1 MLSICI
7 PVYNVDV
14 TKLVSDLHTQI
25 QEINESIEIV
35 LIDDASDI
43 ENKAKN
49 RLLKEYCKIIELE
62 INVGRSKIRNL
73 FVSECK
79 NPYLL
84 FLDCDSEIISSIF
97 LEKYIQELK
106 RLHPK
111 VLFGGSIYSEHC
123 PEKKYFLRWK
133 TSRNRESKSIQDR
146 ESNFNWGFKTNNFI
160 IEKELLQKIAFN
172 ENLCGYGHEDTLF
185 AFDLFRANVS
195 VIQSDNAVL
204 NAHLD
209 TNHVYLKKTKEAL
222 ANLVEVLK
230 ILKYD
235 KEFIKH
241 IPLLKTF
248 FSLEKKGFLF
258 ILKPIFWCI
267 KPTLFSCLK
276 SGAFFVWMFDLY
288 KLIEFSR
295 IQSVK

>member
-106 RLHPK
+106 RLNPK

>member
-1 MLSICI
+1 MLSVCI

-25 QEINESIEIV
+25 QKLNESIEIV
-35 LIDDASDI
+35 LIDDASNL

-62 INVGRSKIRNL
+62 TNVGRSKIRNL

-84 FLDCDSEIISSIF
+84 FLDCDSEIISSNF

-106 RLHPK
+106 RLNPK
-111 VLFGGSIYSEHC
+111 VLFGGSIYSEQC
-123 PEKKYFLRWK
+123 SEKKYFLRWK
-133 TSRNRESKSIQDR
+133 TSRNKESKSIQDR

-185 AFDLFRANVS
+185 AFDLFRSNVT
-195 VIQSDNAVL
+195 VIQSDNSVL

-241 IPLLKTF
+241 IPLLKTY
-248 FSLEKKGFLF
+248 FSLKKNGFLL
-258 ILKPIFWCI
+258 ILNPLFWCI
-267 KPTLFSCLK
+267 KPALFSCLK
-276 SGAFFVWMFDLY
+276 SGVFFLWMFDLY

>member
-1 MLSICI
+1 M
-7 PVYNVDV
+7 
-14 TKLVSDLHTQI
+14 
-25 QEINESIEIV
+25 
-35 LIDDASDI
+35 
-43 ENKAKN
+43 
-49 RLLKEYCKIIELE
+49 
-62 INVGRSKIRNL
+62 
-73 FVSECK
+73 
-79 NPYLL
+79 
-84 FLDCDSEIISSIF
+84 DCDSEIISSTF
-97 LEKYIQELK
+97 LAKYIQELK
-106 RLHPK
+106 ILNPK
-111 VLFGGSIYSEHC
+111 VLFGASIYSEQR
-123 PEKKYFLRWK
+123 PEKKYLLRWK
-133 TSRNRESKSIQDR
+133 TSINKESKSIQDR
-146 ESNFNWGFKTNNFI
+146 ELNFNWGFKTNNFV

-235 KEFIKH
+235 KEFIKQ
-241 IPLLKTF
+241 IPLLKTY
-248 FSLEKKGFLF
+248 FSLKKNGFLL

-276 SGAFFVWMFDLY
+276 SGVFFLWMFDLH

>member
-1 MLSICI
+1 M
-7 PVYNVDV
+7 
-14 TKLVSDLHTQI
+14 
-25 QEINESIEIV
+25 
-35 LIDDASDI
+35 
-43 ENKAKN
+43 
-49 RLLKEYCKIIELE
+49 
-62 INVGRSKIRNL
+62 
-73 FVSECK
+73 
-79 NPYLL
+79 
-84 FLDCDSEIISSIF
+84 
-97 LEKYIQELK
+97 
-106 RLHPK
+106 
-111 VLFGGSIYSEHC
+111 LFGGSIYSEQG
-123 PEKKYFLRWK
+123 PEKKYLLRWK
-133 TSRNRESKSIQDR
+133 TSRNKESKSIQDR

-185 AFDLFRANVS
+185 AFDLFRANVT

-230 ILKYD
+230 ILNYD

-241 IPLLKTF
+241 IPLLKTY
-248 FSLEKKGFLF
+248 FSLKKNGFLL

-276 SGAFFVWMFDLY
+276 SGFFFLWMFDLY

>member
-106 RLHPK
+106 RLNPK
-111 VLFGGSIYSEHC
+111 VLFGGSIYSENC

-185 AFDLFRANVS
+185 AFDLFRADVS

-241 IPLLKTF
+241 IPLLKTY
-248 FSLEKKGFLF
+248 FSLKKNGFLL
-258 ILKPIFWCI
+258 ILNPIFWCI
-267 KPTLFSCLK
+267 KPTLFLCLK

>member
-1 MLSICI
+1 MLSVCI

-25 QEINESIEIV
+25 QELNESIEIV

-43 ENKAKN
+43 EIKSNN

-62 INVGRSKIRNL
+62 TNVGRSKIRNL

-79 NPYLL
+79 HPSLL
-84 FLDCDSEIISSIF
+84 FLDCDSEIISSTF
-97 LEKYIQELK
+97 LAKYIQELD
-106 RLHPK
+106 RLKPK
-111 VLFGGSIYSEHC
+111 VLFGGSIYSEQG
-123 PEKKYFLRWK
+123 PDKKYLLRWK
-133 TSRNRESKSIQDR
+133 TSINKESKSIQDR
-146 ESNFNWGFKTNNFI
+146 ELNFNWGFKTNNFI

-195 VIQSDNAVL
+195 VIQSDNSVL

-230 ILKYD
+230 ILNYD

-241 IPLLKTF
+241 IPLLKTY
-248 FSLEKKGFLF
+248 FSLKKNGFLL

-267 KPTLFSCLK
+267 KPTLFSYLK
-276 SGAFFVWMFDLY
+276 SGTFFVWMFDLY

-295 IQSVK
+295 IHSVK

>member
-1 MLSICI
+1 M
-7 PVYNVDV
+7 
-14 TKLVSDLHTQI
+14 
-25 QEINESIEIV
+25 
-35 LIDDASDI
+35 
-43 ENKAKN
+43 
-49 RLLKEYCKIIELE
+49 
-62 INVGRSKIRNL
+62 
-73 FVSECK
+73 
-79 NPYLL
+79 
-84 FLDCDSEIISSIF
+84 DCDSEIISSTF
-97 LEKYIQELK
+97 LAKYIQELN
-106 RLHPK
+106 RLNPK
-111 VLFGGSIYSEHC
+111 VLFGGSIYSEKC
-123 PEKKYFLRWK
+123 SEKKYLLRWK
-133 TSRNRESKSIQDR
+133 TSRNKESKSIQDR

-185 AFDLFRANVS
+185 AFDLFRANVT

-241 IPLLKTF
+241 IPLLKTYF
-248 FSLEKKGFLF
+248 FVKNKGFLLF
-258 ILKPIFWCI
+258 LKPLFWCI

-276 SGAFFVWMFDLY
+276 SGTFFVWMFDLY

-295 IQSVK
+295 IHSVK

>member
-14 TKLVSDLHTQI
+14 SKLVSDLHKQI
-25 QEINESIEIV
+25 QEINVSIEIV
-35 LIDDASDI
+35 LIDDNSNPAI
-43 ENKAKN
+43 KTTN
-49 RLLKEYCKIIELE
+49 RLLSSYCKIIELE

-84 FLDCDSEIISSIF
+84 FLDCDSEIISSNF
-97 LEKYIQELK
+97 LAKYIQELK
-106 RLHPK
+106 RLNPK
-111 VLFGGSIYSEHC
+111 VLFGGSIYSEQC
-123 PEKKYFLRWK
+123 PEKKYLLRWK

-185 AFDLFRANVS
+185 AFDLFRVNVS

-241 IPLLKTF
+241 IPLLKTY

-267 KPTLFSCLK
+267 KPTLLSCLK
-276 SGAFFVWMFDLY
+276 SGTFFVWMFDLY

>member
-97 LEKYIQELK
+97 LEKYIQELN
-106 RLHPK
+106 RLNPK
-111 VLFGGSIYSEHC
+111 VLFGGSIYSENC

-146 ESNFNWGFKTNNFI
+146 ESNFNWGFKTNNFV

-195 VIQSDNAVL
+195 VIQSDNSVL

-241 IPLLKTF
+241 IPLLKTYF
-248 FSLEKKGFLF
+248 FVKNKGFLLF
-258 ILKPIFWCI
+258 LKPLFWCI

-276 SGAFFVWMFDLY
+276 SGTFFVWMFDLY

>member
-106 RLHPK
+106 RLNPK
-111 VLFGGSIYSEHC
+111 VLFGGSIYSEQC
-123 PEKKYFLRWK
+123 PEKKYLLRWK

-185 AFDLFRANVS
+185 AFDLFRVNVS

-241 IPLLKTF
+241 IPLLKTY

-267 KPTLFSCLK
+267 KPTLLSCLK
-276 SGAFFVWMFDLY
+276 SGTFFVWMFDLY

>member
-106 RLHPK
+106 RLNPK
-111 VLFGGSIYSEHC
+111 VLFGGSIYSENC

-241 IPLLKTF
+241 IPLLKTY
-248 FSLEKKGFLF
+248 FSLKKNGFLL
-258 ILKPIFWCI
+258 ILNPIFWCI
-267 KPTLFSCLK
+267 KPTLFLCLK